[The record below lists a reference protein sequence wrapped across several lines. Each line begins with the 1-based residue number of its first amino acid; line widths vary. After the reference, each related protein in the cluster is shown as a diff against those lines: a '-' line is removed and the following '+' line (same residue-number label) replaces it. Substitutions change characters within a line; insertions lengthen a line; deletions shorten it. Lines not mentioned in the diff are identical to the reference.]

1 MIKNVRLSDGTEPEM
16 MIRILTLGNISVGKT
31 SIILRYLN
39 DTFKEDHK
47 MTIGIDMQTIN
58 VEYYNH
64 IAQLI
69 FWDSA
74 GQERFQSMTK
84 NYYKNSDVLLLIFD
98 VMDNKSFSQL
108 ETWLNGII
116 ENKVQHALV
125 YLIANKIDYG
135 SRRLISTHQGEIL
148 AERYNIPYYEVS
160 ALSGYNIDK
169 LFEDIVSEIV
179 KNKYVLS
186 CDTNSIRLSVSTCVS
201 KKKKK
206 EDCC

>member
-1 MIKNVRLSDGTEPEM
+1 MIKNVRLSDDTEPEM

-135 SRRLISTHQGEIL
+135 SRRLISTHQGEML

-179 KNKYVLS
+179 KKKYVLS

>member
-1 MIKNVRLSDGTEPEM
+1 MIKNVRLSDDTEPEM

-84 NYYKNSDVLLLIFD
+84 NYYKNSDVLLVIFD

-135 SRRLISTHQGEIL
+135 SRRLISTHQGEML

>member
-1 MIKNVRLSDGTEPEM
+1 MIKNVRLSDGTESEM

-31 SIILRYLN
+31 SIILRY
-39 DTFKEDHK
+39 FKEDHK

-135 SRRLISTHQGEIL
+135 SRRLISTHQGEML

-179 KNKYVLS
+179 KKKYVLS

>member
-148 AERYNIPYYEVS
+148 AERYSIPYYEVS

-179 KNKYVLS
+179 KLKYVLS

>member
-1 MIKNVRLSDGTEPEM
+1 MIKNVRLSDDTEPEM

-179 KNKYVLS
+179 KKKYVLS

>member
-135 SRRLISTHQGEIL
+135 SRRLISTHQGEML